1 MPGISNH
8 SVDLFFYESILVY
21 IDYVNIIYTYT
32 WEMYIQVGNVGFIL
46 YVSKGKLVIWTS
58 VFNSIS
64 LLLLNES
71 PTISIYRF
79 KFM

>member
-71 PTISIYRF
+71 PTISFYRF